1 MNRIWLM
8 GSRRPSDG
16 LGRTVTERARSG
28 RRRLPAAAP
37 SVRLRLT
44 LTYCG
49 TFALIGTALLALAYV
64 LIRQSLR
71 HQFADKLHSSMRT
84 GRVSVPY
91 PARLPAYRGT
101 RWSRWMPVGPVTDN
115 RTDPVVV
122 AREFADRLYNALLAQ
137 TALYLIAALVAVI
150 LLALAVG
157 WWVAG
162 RALRPVH
169 QMTETARRVSWHNM
183 RERIAL
189 RGPRDEMKEL
199 ADTFDALLDRLESA
213 FISQRRFIAN
223 AAHEL
228 RTPLTI
234 QRAAIQ
240 IGLGDGEV
248 SPTELAEVRAEL
260 LDANRRSER
269 LIDGLLALARS
280 DRGLQSR
287 EPVAV
292 RKVVAEVVDR
302 FTAEAEARGV
312 KIDVSGRPLTVL
324 GDEVLVEQLVTNLVQ
339 NAIRHNEQGGL
350 VEVSTD
356 RTCGVLVRNT
366 GPIVPPA
373 ELGGLFEP
381 FRRLGQDRLYHRE
394 GAGLGLSIVASIVQ
408 AHGGR
413 ILASANPS
421 GGLTIQI
428 HLPVAGRSVPHEGEE
443 PAEQERPLIE
453 LNPQQT
459 LLSVLDATPDR
470 DRQLPQV
477 APRRRRRPARH
488 APPPVTEG
496 EWHLERR
503 TTAPKELMPQ
513 QVTVPAPSRPRSTL
527 VGRHARPNHDMTSPD
542 RATRLARWR
551 RNG

>member
-1 MNRIWLM
+1 VNRLWLM
-8 GSRRPSDG
+8 GSRRPSG
-16 LGRTVTERARSG
+16 PAGQVAAERSRPS
-28 RRRLPAAAP
+28 RRRLRVTAAP
-37 SVRLRLT
+37 SVRMRLT
-44 LTYCG
+44 LTYCA

-71 HQFADKLHSSMRT
+71 HQFADKLHSSMRA
-84 GRVSVPY
+84 GRVPVPY

-101 RWSRWMPVGPVTDN
+101 RWSRWMPVGPVSDN
-115 RTDPVVV
+115 RADPVVV

-137 TALYLIAALVAVI
+137 TALYLVAALVAVI

-169 QMTETARRVSWHNM
+169 RMTETARRVSWHNM

-213 FISQRRFIAN
+213 FTSQRRFVAN

-240 IGLGDGEV
+240 IGLGDGDV
-248 SPTELAEVRAEL
+248 TPTELAEVRAEL

-292 RKVVAEVVDR
+292 RKIVAEVVDR

-373 ELGGLFEP
+373 ELAGLFEP

-413 ILASANPS
+413 ILASANPA

-443 PAEQERPLIE
+443 AADERPLIE
-453 LNPQQT
+453 LSQQQT

-470 DRQLPQV
+470 DRQPPQV
-477 APRRRRRPARH
+477 APRRRRLPARH
-488 APPPVTEG
+488 AQPAHDG
-496 EWHLERR
+496 GQRR
-503 TTAPKELMPQ
+503 EPAVAPPKELMPEP
-513 QVTVPAPSRPRSTL
+513 VTVPAPSRPRTAL

-542 RATRLARWR
+542 RVTRLARWR